1 MARWSN
7 EKRPPMTP
15 PEALIAFTLAAGL
28 LTLTPGLD
36 TALVIR
42 TAAAEGPQRAAGAAI
57 GIGLGCLVWGAAAS
71 FGVGALL
78 TASQTAYTVL
88 KWLGAIYLA
97 WTGLRMILK
106 PREAFEPGETN
117 AVDAGPVAALRRGL
131 LTNLLNPKVGVFY
144 VSFLPQFMP
153 VGVDPARFG
162 LLLTAIHVVEGLAWF
177 ALLIAA
183 TVPIAGLL
191 RLPPV
196 VRWLDRITGGVFV
209 AFGLRLVLERR

>member
-1 MARWSN
+1 
-7 EKRPPMTP
+7 MTA
-15 PEALIAFTLAAGL
+15 PEALIAFTFAAGL

-42 TAAAEGPQRAAGAAI
+42 TAAAEGPRRASGAAI
-57 GIGLGCLVWGAAAS
+57 GIGMGCLIWGAAAS

-88 KWLGAIYLA
+88 KWAGALYLA

-106 PREAFEPGETN
+106 PREAFEPGKTE
-117 AVDAGPVAALRRGL
+117 AVNAGPIASLRRGL
-131 LTNLLNPKVGVFY
+131 LTNLLNPKVGIFY

-153 VGVDPARFG
+153 TGVDPARFG
-162 LLLTAIHVVEGLAWF
+162 LLLTTIHVVEGLLWF

-191 RLPPV
+191 RLPVV
-196 VRWLDRITGGVFV
+196 VRWLDRTTGLVFV
-209 AFGLRLVLERR
+209 AFGLRLALEHR

>member
-1 MARWSN
+1 
-7 EKRPPMTP
+7 MTT

-42 TAAAEGPQRAAGAAI
+42 TAAAEGPRRAAGAAI
-57 GIGLGCLVWGAAAS
+57 GIGIGCFVWGAAAA

-88 KWLGAIYLA
+88 KWAGALYLA
-97 WTGLRMILK
+97 WTGLRMILR
-106 PREAFEPGETN
+106 PRDAFEPDETRS
-117 AVDAGPVAALRRGL
+117 VDAGPIAALRRGL
-131 LTNLLNPKVGVFY
+131 LTNLLNPKVGIFY

-153 VGVDPARFG
+153 AGVDPARFG
-162 LLLTAIHVVEGLAWF
+162 LALTTIHVVEGLLWF
-177 ALLIAA
+177 ALLITA

-191 RLPPV
+191 RRPPV
-196 VRWLDRITGGVFV
+196 IRWLDRITGLVFV
-209 AFGLRLVLERR
+209 AFGLRLALERR

>member
-1 MARWSN
+1 
-7 EKRPPMTP
+7 MTTQ
-15 PEALIAFTLAAGL
+15 EALIAFSLAAGL

-42 TAAAEGPQRAAGAAI
+42 TAAAEGPRRAAGAAI

-78 TASQTAYTVL
+78 TASELAYRVL
-88 KWLGAIYLA
+88 KWAGAAYLA
-97 WTGLRMILK
+97 WTGVRMILK
-106 PREAFEPGETN
+106 PRDRFEPGEMS
-117 AVDAGPVAALRRGL
+117 AVDAGPLTAMHRGL
-131 LTNLLNPKVGVFY
+131 LTNLLNPKVGIFY

-153 VGVDPARFG
+153 AGVDPARFG
-162 LLLTAIHVVEGLAWF
+162 LLLTSIHVVEGLLWF
-177 ALLIAA
+177 AALIAA

-191 RLPPV
+191 REAAV

-209 AFGLRLVLERR
+209 AFGLRLALERR

>member
-1 MARWSN
+1 M
-7 EKRPPMTP
+7 
-15 PEALIAFTLAAGL
+15 
-28 LTLTPGLD
+28 
-36 TALVIR
+36 
-42 TAAAEGPQRAAGAAI
+42 
-57 GIGLGCLVWGAAAS
+57 
-71 FGVGALL
+71 L

-153 VGVDPARFG
+153 EGVDPARFG

-209 AFGLRLVLERR
+209 AFGLRLGLERR

>member
-1 MARWSN
+1 
-7 EKRPPMTP
+7 MTT

-42 TAAAEGPQRAAGAAI
+42 TAAAEGPRRAAGAAI
-57 GIGLGCLVWGAAAS
+57 GIGLGCLIWGAAAS

-88 KWLGAIYLA
+88 KWVGALYLA

-106 PREAFEPGETN
+106 PREAFEPGETR
-117 AVDAGPVAALRRGL
+117 AVDAGPMAALRRGL
-131 LTNLLNPKVGVFY
+131 LTNLLNPKVGIFY

-162 LLLTAIHVVEGLAWF
+162 LLLTTIHVVEGLLWF

-191 RLPPV
+191 RLPVV
-196 VRWLDRITGGVFV
+196 VRWLDRTTGLVFV
-209 AFGLRLVLERR
+209 AFGLRLALERR

>member
-1 MARWSN
+1 
-7 EKRPPMTP
+7 MTT

-42 TAAAEGPQRAAGAAI
+42 TAAAEGPRRAAGAVI
-57 GIGLGCLVWGAAAS
+57 GIGIGCFVWGAAAA

-88 KWLGAIYLA
+88 KWAGALYLA
-97 WTGLRMILK
+97 WTGLRMILR
-106 PREAFEPGETN
+106 PRDAFEPDETRS
-117 AVDAGPVAALRRGL
+117 VDAGPIAALRRGL
-131 LTNLLNPKVGVFY
+131 LTNLLNPKVGIFY

-162 LLLTAIHVVEGLAWF
+162 LALTTIHVVEGLLWF
-177 ALLIAA
+177 ALLITA

-191 RLPPV
+191 RRPPV
-196 VRWLDRITGGVFV
+196 IRWLDRITGLVFV
-209 AFGLRLVLERR
+209 AFGLRLALERR

>member
-1 MARWSN
+1 
-7 EKRPPMTP
+7 MTT

-42 TAAAEGPQRAAGAAI
+42 TAAAEGPRRAAGAAI
-57 GIGLGCLVWGAAAS
+57 GIGLGCLIWGAAAS

-88 KWLGAIYLA
+88 KWVGALYLA

-106 PREAFEPGETN
+106 PREAFEPGETR
-117 AVDAGPVAALRRGL
+117 AVDVGPMAALRRGL
-131 LTNLLNPKVGVFY
+131 LTNLLNPKVGIFY

-153 VGVDPARFG
+153 LGVDPARFG
-162 LLLTAIHVVEGLAWF
+162 LLLTTIHVVEGLLWF

-191 RLPPV
+191 RLPVV
-196 VRWLDRITGGVFV
+196 VRWLDRTTGLVFV
-209 AFGLRLVLERR
+209 AFGLRLALDRR

>member
-1 MARWSN
+1 
-7 EKRPPMTP
+7 MTT

-42 TAAAEGPQRAAGAAI
+42 TAAAEGPRRAAGAAI
-57 GIGLGCLVWGAAAS
+57 GVGIGCLVWGAAAA

-88 KWLGAIYLA
+88 KWAGALYLA
-97 WTGLRMILK
+97 WTGLRMILR
-106 PREAFEPGETN
+106 PRDAFELGETRPT
-117 AVDAGPVAALRRGL
+117 DAGALAAMRRGL
-131 LTNLLNPKVGVFY
+131 LTNLLNPKVGIFY

-153 VGVDPARFG
+153 AGVDPARFG
-162 LLLTAIHVVEGLAWF
+162 LALTTIHVVEGLLWF
-177 ALLIAA
+177 ALLITA

-191 RLPPV
+191 RRPPV
-196 VRWLDRITGGVFV
+196 IRWLDRITGLVFV
-209 AFGLRLVLERR
+209 AFGLRLALERR

>member
-1 MARWSN
+1 
-7 EKRPPMTP
+7 MTT

-42 TAAAEGPQRAAGAAI
+42 TAAAEGPRRAAGAAI
-57 GIGLGCLVWGAAAS
+57 GIGLGCLIWGAAAS

-88 KWLGAIYLA
+88 KWVGALYLA

-106 PREAFEPGETN
+106 PREAFEPGETR
-117 AVDAGPVAALRRGL
+117 AVDAGPMAALRRGL
-131 LTNLLNPKVGVFY
+131 LTNLLNPKVGIFY

-162 LLLTAIHVVEGLAWF
+162 LLLTTIHVVEGLLWF

-191 RLPPV
+191 RLPGV
-196 VRWLDRITGGVFV
+196 VRWLDRTTGLVFV
-209 AFGLRLVLERR
+209 AFGLRLALDRR

>member
-1 MARWSN
+1 
-7 EKRPPMTP
+7 MTT

-42 TAAAEGPQRAAGAAI
+42 TAAAEGPRRAAGAAI
-57 GIGLGCLVWGAAAS
+57 GIGIGCFVWGAAAA

-88 KWLGAIYLA
+88 KWAGALYLA
-97 WTGLRMILK
+97 WTGLRMILR
-106 PREAFEPGETN
+106 PREAFEPGETKPI
-117 AVDAGPVAALRRGL
+117 DASPAAALRRGL
-131 LTNLLNPKVGVFY
+131 LTNLLNPKVGIFY

-153 VGVDPARFG
+153 AGVDPARFG
-162 LLLTAIHVVEGLAWF
+162 LLLTTVHVVEGLLWF

-191 RLPPV
+191 RLPVV
-196 VRWLDRITGGVFV
+196 VRWLDRTTGLVFI
-209 AFGLRLVLERR
+209 AFGLRLALDRH

>member
-1 MARWSN
+1 
-7 EKRPPMTP
+7 MTT

-36 TALVIR
+36 TALVLR
-42 TAAAEGPQRAAGAAI
+42 TAAAEGPRRAAGAAL
-57 GIGLGCLVWGAAAS
+57 GIGLGCFIWGAAAA

-88 KWLGAIYLA
+88 KWAGALYLA
-97 WTGLRMILK
+97 WTGLKMILR
-106 PREAFEPGETN
+106 PREQFEPGDIKP
-117 AVDAGPVAALRRGL
+117 VDAGPVAALRRGL
-131 LTNLLNPKVGVFY
+131 LTNLLNPKVGIFY

-162 LLLTAIHVVEGLAWF
+162 LLLTTIHVVEGLLWF

-191 RLPPV
+191 RLPV
-196 VRWLDRITGGVFV
+196 VIRWLDRTTGLVFV
-209 AFGLRLVLERR
+209 AFGLRLALDRR

>member
-1 MARWSN
+1 
-7 EKRPPMTP
+7 MTT

-42 TAAAEGPQRAAGAAI
+42 TAAAEGPRRAAGAAI
-57 GIGLGCLVWGAAAS
+57 GIGIGCFVWGAAAA

-88 KWLGAIYLA
+88 KWAGALYLA
-97 WTGLRMILK
+97 WTGFRMILR
-106 PREAFEPGETN
+106 PRDAFEPDETRS
-117 AVDAGPVAALRRGL
+117 VDAGPIAALRRGF
-131 LTNLLNPKVGVFY
+131 LTNLLNPKVGIFY

-153 VGVDPARFG
+153 AGVDPARFG
-162 LLLTAIHVVEGLAWF
+162 LALTTIHVVEGLLWF
-177 ALLIAA
+177 ALLITA

-191 RLPPV
+191 RRPPV
-196 VRWLDRITGGVFV
+196 IRWLDRITGLVFV
-209 AFGLRLVLERR
+209 AFGLRLALERR

>member
-1 MARWSN
+1 
-7 EKRPPMTP
+7 MTT

-42 TAAAEGPQRAAGAAI
+42 TAAAEGPRRAAGAAF
-57 GIGLGCLVWGAAAS
+57 GIGLGCLIWGAAAS

-78 TASQTAYTVL
+78 TASQTAYMAL
-88 KWLGAIYLA
+88 KWVGALYLA
-97 WTGLRMILK
+97 WTGLRMILR
-106 PREAFEPGETN
+106 PRQAFEPGETKP
-117 AVDAGPVAALRRGL
+117 VDAGPAAALRRGL
-131 LTNLLNPKVGVFY
+131 LTNLLNPKVGIFY

-153 VGVDPARFG
+153 AGVDPARFG
-162 LLLTAIHVVEGLAWF
+162 LLLTTIHVVEGLLWF

-191 RLPPV
+191 RLPVV
-196 VRWLDRITGGVFV
+196 VRWLDRTTGLVFI
-209 AFGLRLVLERR
+209 AFGLRLALDRR